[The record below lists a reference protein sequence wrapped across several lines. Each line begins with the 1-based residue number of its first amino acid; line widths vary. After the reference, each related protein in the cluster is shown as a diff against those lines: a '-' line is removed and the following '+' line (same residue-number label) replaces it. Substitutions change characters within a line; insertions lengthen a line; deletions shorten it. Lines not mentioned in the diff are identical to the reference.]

1 VVSDVDAELACI
13 EILRDA
19 ITEPVHTRLPEGVTY
34 PCVRVQAIGGRT
46 VVRSHMDAALIQL
59 NVFGPADAKAD
70 LRATTDAA
78 RAALDSADNVATS
91 TGVVTGV
98 DTSPPIW
105 TTSDEPGL
113 AQYSLTVTLYIH
125 P

>member
-1 VVSDVDAELACI
+1 MDAELACI
-13 EILRDA
+13 EILREA
-19 ITEPVHTRLPEGVTY
+19 ITEPVHARLPEGVTY

-46 VVRSHMDAALIQL
+46 VVRAHMDAALLQL
-59 NVFGPADAKAD
+59 NVFGPADAKAQ
-70 LRATTDAA
+70 LRATADAA
-78 RAALDSADNVATS
+78 RAALDGVDNVIAS

-105 TTSDEPGL
+105 TVSDEPGL
-113 AQYSLTVTLYIH
+113 AQYAITATFYIH